1 MKALIKK
8 NKQYRK
14 EFSQSEVNFYINS
27 ALINNKI
34 LRPDLKKII
43 ADHINNA
50 QMGYE
55 LNPIALQ
62 AGKKE
67 NKSANLSKVTT
78 KKLQPTISKI
88 RNICVLTGR
97 PRAVFL
103 NYKVSRI
110 KFKELAVAG
119 YLPGVK
125 KR

>member
-43 ADHINNA
+43 ADNA
-50 QMGYE
+50 QRAYE
-55 LNPIALQ
+55 L
-62 AGKKE
+62 KKE
-67 NKSANLSKVTT
+67 NKIANLSKVTT